1 MADIINLN
9 KYRKARRKAEESSE
23 AAENRVRHGR
33 TKAEKSRGLKDAVR
47 SERELDDKRMESPD
61 DDQEPA

>member
-9 KYRKARRKAEESSE
+9 KYRKARKRAEE
-23 AAENRVRHGR
+23 AADAAGNRVRHGR
-33 TKAEKSRGLKDAVR
+33 TKAEKARTLTDVVR
-47 SERELDDKRMESPD
+47 SGRELDDKRIDHAD